1 MEFVVETA
9 AVVMLAMMVA
19 TAEEIRVTVMV
30 LPLVVLA
37 MQKGQLRAPGLVL
50 MPVVTQVAEPL
61 VAGMKVA
68 LVLVSVA
75 TGTVFVAVAAAVTIV
90 VGTEAVLV
98 VI

>member
-9 AVVMLAMMVA
+9 AVVMLAMRVA
-19 TAEEIRVTVMV
+19 TAAKMKVTV
-30 LPLVVLA
+30 LLLVVLA